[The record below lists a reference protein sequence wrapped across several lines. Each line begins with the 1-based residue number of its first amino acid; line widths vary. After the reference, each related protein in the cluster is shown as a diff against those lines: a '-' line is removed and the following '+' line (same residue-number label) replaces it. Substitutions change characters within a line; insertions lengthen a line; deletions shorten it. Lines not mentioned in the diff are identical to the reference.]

1 MTFLPSIP
9 KSLGFVQI
17 ELAEYRFHLFLRN
30 ISLSKLSVECS
41 MDLQLSVDRTSY
53 SFVLSCKITNRSPSW
68 FLDIALEQVGCIE
81 VDHPLLRS
89 SDMYREESPVA
100 SGRASNSG
108 RILRCEKGVP
118 RSLSSSEVRVA
129 IGLPRSLMTTPSPEA
144 ALRTHSPVLMCRFR
158 MVIFL
163 MCTM

>member
-17 ELAEYRFHLFLRN
+17 ELEEDRFHLFLRN
-30 ISLSKLSVECS
+30 ISLSKLSVECR

-53 SFVLSCKITNRSPSW
+53 AFVLSCKITNLSPFW

-81 VDHPLLRS
+81 VDHPLVRS

-129 IGLPRSLMTTPSPEA
+129 IGLPRSLMTTPFTRSGSADPP
-144 ALRTHSPVLMCRFR
+144 PVLMGGFR